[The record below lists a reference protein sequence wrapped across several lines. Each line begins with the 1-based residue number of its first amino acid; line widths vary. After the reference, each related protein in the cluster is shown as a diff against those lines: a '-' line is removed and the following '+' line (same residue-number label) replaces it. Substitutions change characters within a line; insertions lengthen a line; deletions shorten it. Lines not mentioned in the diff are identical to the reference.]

1 MPNSTLLRPDLLV
14 FSREQAIALLSYF
27 VVIGGAVV
35 AMIFSV
41 MRSIAP
47 KWPTFLF
54 TALSLVTAM
63 VISVHQF
70 GTPATVLFNGMMVVD
85 DYSRAFNII
94 FMLSALV
101 TALGSIKYLDKE
113 TLQYPEYYLL
123 LLFATIGMMWMTS
136 SLELI
141 TLFIGLEVMSL
152 SVYSLVGFRR
162 SDRRSNEAAMKYFI
176 LGAAASAIL
185 LYGSALV
192 YGSTGTTKMRE
203 VMALIQSTPAAMG
216 LMFLMGIG
224 LIIAGFLFKIASV
237 PFHMWMPDV
246 YEGAPAPVTGYMTT
260 AVKAA
265 SFAIFLRALISLGY
279 GKAFSDQIQQNLHH
293 VIWVVSVLTM
303 VIGNVVAL
311 TQTNLKRMLAYSSI
325 AHTGYLL
332 IGFLSGYRSDQGF
345 APVVIY
351 LASYAAM
358 NLGAFAVISTL
369 ASKADSGVNL
379 HDLSGLSKRHPILAF
394 SMAIFMFSMA
404 GVPPTGGFFAKYLL
418 FYSAVQSGEIA
429 LTIIGVLCSAISVYY
444 YLRVLVFMY
453 MREPATDSRSMVI
466 PLGATLGLVGMVI
479 VTLQL
484 GLMPTAILNAAKVAV
499 ASM

>member
-1 MPNSTLLRPDLLV
+1 MPNPTLLRPDLLI
-14 FSREQAIALLSYF
+14 FTREQAIALLSYLL
-27 VVIGGAVV
+27 VIGGVV
-35 AMIFSV
+35 FAMIFSV
-41 MRSIAP
+41 LRSVAP
-47 KWPTFLF
+47 KWPTFIF
-54 TALSLVTAM
+54 TALSLVAAM
-63 VISVHQF
+63 VVSVHQF
-70 GTPATVLFNGMMVVD
+70 GTPSAVLFNGMMVVD
-85 DYSRAFNII
+85 DYSRAFNLI
-94 FMLSALV
+94 FLLSALV
-101 TALGSIKYLDKE
+101 TALGSVKYLDKE

-136 SLELI
+136 SLELV
-141 TLFIGLEVMSL
+141 TLFIGLEIMSL
-152 SVYSLVGFRR
+152 AVYSLVGFRR
-162 SDRRSNEAAMKYFI
+162 ADRRSNEAAIKYFI

-192 YGSTGTTKMRE
+192 YGATGTTKVRD
-203 VMALIQSTPAAMG
+203 VMTLIQSNPSAMS
-216 LMFLMGIG
+216 LMFLIGVG

-265 SFAIFLRALISLGY
+265 SFAIFLRVLISLGY

-293 VIWVVSVLTM
+293 VLWVVSVLTM
-303 VIGNVVAL
+303 VIGNVIAL

-345 APVVIY
+345 APVLIY
-351 LASYAAM
+351 LASYTAM
-358 NLGAFAVISTL
+358 NLGAFAIISIL
-369 ASKADSGVNL
+369 ASRGDSGVNL
-379 HDLSGLSKRHPILAF
+379 HDLSGLSKRHPVLAL
-394 SMAIFMFSMA
+394 SMAVFMFSMA
-404 GVPPTGGFFAKYLL
+404 GIPPTGGFLAKYLL
-418 FYSAVQSGEIA
+418 FYSAVQSGEIT

-453 MREPATDSRSMVI
+453 MREPAAESRSIAI
-466 PLGATLGLVGMVI
+466 PFGAAIGLAVMVI

>member
-1 MPNSTLLRPDLLV
+1 MPNTPILRPDLLM
-14 FSREQAIALLSYF
+14 FSQEQAIALLPYF
-27 VVIGGAVV
+27 LVIAGAVI

-41 MRSIAP
+41 LKSFSP
-47 KWPTFLF
+47 KWPTFLLS
-54 TALSLVTAM
+54 ALSLVAAI
-63 VISVHQF
+63 VVSVQQF
-70 GTPATVLFNGMMVVD
+70 GTPSLALFNGMMVVD
-85 DYSRAFNII
+85 DYSRAFNLI
-94 FMLSALV
+94 FILSALV
-101 TALGSIKYLDKE
+101 TIMGSLRYLDKE
-113 TLQYPEYYLL
+113 ALQYPEYYLL
-123 LLFATIGMMWMTS
+123 ILFSTIGMMWMTS
-136 SLELI
+136 SIELI
-141 TLFIGLEVMSL
+141 TLFIGLEIMSL
-152 SVYSLVGFRR
+152 AVYTLVGFRR
-162 SDRRSNEAAMKYFI
+162 ADRRSNEAAMKYFI

-192 YGSTGTTKMRE
+192 YGATGTTKIRE
-203 VMALIQSTPAAMG
+203 VMSLIQSNPQAMS
-216 LMFLMGIG
+216 LMFLIGIG

-265 SFAIFLRALISLGY
+265 SFAIFLRVLVSLGY
-279 GKAFSDQIQQNLHH
+279 GKVFSDQIQQNLHH

-303 VIGNVVAL
+303 VIGNVIAL

-345 APVVIY
+345 APVIIY

-358 NLGAFAVISTL
+358 NLGAFSILSIL
-369 ASKADSGVNL
+369 SSKADSGVNL
-379 HDLSGLSKRHPILAF
+379 HDLSGLSRRHPLLAF
-394 SMAIFMFSMA
+394 AMAVFMFSMA

-418 FYSAVQSGEIA
+418 LYSAVQSGEIT

-444 YLRVLVFMY
+444 YLRVLVYMY
-453 MREPATDSRSMVI
+453 MREPAAESRSIAI
-466 PLGATLGLVGMVI
+466 PIGAAAALAIMVI

-484 GLMPTAILNAAKVAV
+484 GLMPTSILNAAKVAV